1 MALILVTGASAGLGL
16 ASATTLAD
24 QGHDVVLH
32 ARSAGRMRGHP
43 VLARMHGVVY
53 GDLSS
58 LDATI
63 QVAEGANEIGA
74 FDAVIHNAGVLRGP
88 EVLAVNAI
96 APFVLTALM
105 APRRSI
111 YLGSSMHFSGSTDLG
126 AREAFDVPG
135 RSHPYEDSKL
145 YVTTLAMAVAAR
157 QPDMLSHAVDPG
169 WVPTRMGGLELPT
182 ASPRATSRR
191 RGLPPLTRPRST
203 LARVGTGTAAEREA
217 RTRRQEIR
225 TFRASLWE
233 SSRGRRVSYYRGEHL
248 QHCQFR
254 RCAAKCQTYS
264 ASDWLVPASSTIK
277 EPACLNSAA
286 RTS

>member
-16 ASATTLAD
+16 ASATALAD

-32 ARSAGRMRGHP
+32 ARNAWRMREHP

-74 FDAVIHNAGVLRGP
+74 FDAVIHNAGGLRGP
-88 EVLAVNAI
+88 EVLAVNTI
-96 APFVLTALM
+96 APYVITALM

-111 YLGSSMHFSGSTDLG
+111 YLSSSMHFSGSTILG
-126 AREAFDVPG
+126 APKAFDVRG

-157 QPDMLSHAVDPG
+157 QQDMLSHAVDPG
-169 WVPTRMGGLELPT
+169 WVPTRMGGPGAPDSIAEGHLTQTWLAT
-182 ASPRATSRR
+182 ADEPEIAHRTGGYWYR
-191 RGLPPLTRPRST
+191 RGTRSPHKAARDPHFQSQLVGELERST
-203 LARVGTGTAAEREA
+203 G
-217 RTRRQEIR
+217 
-225 TFRASLWE
+225 
-233 SSRGRRVSYYRGEHL
+233 
-248 QHCQFR
+248 
-254 RCAAKCQTYS
+254 
-264 ASDWLVPASSTIK
+264 LVLPG
-277 EPACLNSAA
+277 
-286 RTS
+286 